1 MHECCHPELACAVL
15 SRSAARQVDDS
26 LRQSGSHTELS
37 DALDPIKMESE
48 CPTHMVFFCFFGVF
62 FYRSCCFVVFSSLR
76 SLRRPSGFRVRVRRY
91 LTGHVEESQ
100 RQRLSV
106 NIQFFF
112 FFFAAAAAA
121 KEESNR
127 QQQTIQ

>member
-1 MHECCHPELACAVL
+1 MHKCCHPELACVVL

-26 LRQSGSHTELS
+26 LRQSGSHTEPL

-48 CPTHMVFFCFFGVF
+48 CPTHILTCFGSFLVFFF
-62 FYRSCCFVVFSSLR
+62 RSCCFVVFSSLR
-76 SLRRPSGFRVRVRRY
+76 SLRRPSVFRVCVLIACRY

-106 NIQFFF
+106 KIQGFFE
-112 FFFAAAAAA
+112 AAAA
-121 KEESNR
+121 KSKR
-127 QQQTIQ
+127 QQQTVQ